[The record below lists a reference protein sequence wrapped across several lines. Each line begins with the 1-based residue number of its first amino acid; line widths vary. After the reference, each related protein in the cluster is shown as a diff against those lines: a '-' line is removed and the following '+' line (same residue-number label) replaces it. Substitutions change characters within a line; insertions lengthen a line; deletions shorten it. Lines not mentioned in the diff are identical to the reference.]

1 MANGVKGTIGGVV
14 GKIKTDINTYKGT
27 ETKTAI
33 VKVDNYK
40 KEISV
45 EVKESAKGKNFQA
58 GHGIDITYNEPED
71 NYLISTNEEVQ
82 DKLIAGTN
90 IKIEGNV
97 ISAQGGGQDY
107 QAGEG
112 IEINGDTISIDKD
125 IVATKTDLEDKQDVL
140 IAGQNIKTINHTSIL
155 GSGDFTVGGA
165 GGQPLNYIKID
176 SSEPQEISLSN
187 ATVFVCTNLE
197 LKSLTLN
204 FPEDYKDT
212 LGWVSEV
219 IFRTFDG
226 SLPVSGLTVNNQE
239 IKYIE
244 YGVRQSGP
252 EWSANSTVDL
262 IFFYDGINTN
272 CYVSE
277 VVMEIGDQITNEPTG
292 V

>member
-1 MANGVKGTIGGVV
+1 MANGIKGTIGGVV

-97 ISAQGGGQDY
+97 ISAVGEGQGYQGGT
-107 QAGEG
+107 G
-112 IEINGDTISIDKD
+112 ITIEDNIVSVDDTI
-125 IVATKTDLEDKQDVL
+125 ATKQEVELKQDVL
-140 IAGQNIKTINHTSIL
+140 ISGENIKTINNTSIL
-155 GSGDFTVGGA
+155 GDGNLNVGGA
-165 GGQPLNYIKID
+165 GGQPLNYIEID

>member
-1 MANGVKGTIGGVV
+1 MANGVKGNIGGVV

-58 GHGIDITYNEPED
+58 GHGIDITYNESED
-71 NYLISTNEEVQ
+71 DYLISTNEEVQ

-97 ISAQGGGQDY
+97 ISAVGEGQGY
-107 QAGEG
+107 QAGTG
-112 IEINGDTISIDKD
+112 ITIEDNIVSVDDTI
-125 IVATKTDLEDKQDVL
+125 ATKHEVELKQDVL
-140 IAGQNIKTINHTSIL
+140 ISGENIKTINNTSIL
-155 GSGDFTVGGA
+155 GEGNLNVGGA
-165 GGQPLNYIKID
+165 GGQPLNYIEID

-187 ATVFVCTNLE
+187 ATVFVCTNPELE
-197 LKSLTLN
+197 SLTLN

-277 VVMEIGDQITNEPTG
+277 VVMEIGDQITNESTG